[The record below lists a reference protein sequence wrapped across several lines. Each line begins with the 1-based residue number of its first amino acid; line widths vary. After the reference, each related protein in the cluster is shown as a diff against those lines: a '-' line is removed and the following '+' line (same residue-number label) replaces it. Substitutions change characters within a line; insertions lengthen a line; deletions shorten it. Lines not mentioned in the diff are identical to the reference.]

1 MHCIYYMLLC
11 VVCELQQENVV
22 AKSSQQA
29 ANLPE
34 VRVAGFDH
42 RKALTFCEHPSILI
56 S

>member
-1 MHCIYYMLLC
+1 MHCIYYMPLC

-22 AKSSQQA
+22 AKSTQQA

-42 RKALTFCEHPSILI
+42 RKVLNFCDHPSILF